1 MITRCEWSLSD
12 LFQNISENMISAVTE
27 KYLGQ
32 IDDPVKKKDRLL
44 DLFGDVIF
52 GIPSVL
58 MARGLRGE
66 SYMLNGRMW
75 TQITSL

>member
-12 LFQNISENMISAVTE
+12 LFQNISENMIPAVTE

-32 IDDPVKKKDRLL
+32 TDDLVKKKDRLL

-75 TQITSL
+75 TQ

>member
-1 MITRCEWSLSD
+1 MTRCEWSLSD
-12 LFQNISENMISAVTE
+12 LFQNISETMIPAVTE

-32 IDDPVKKKDRLL
+32 TDDPVKKKDRLL

-75 TQITSL
+75 TQ

>member
-12 LFQNISENMISAVTE
+12 LFQNISENMIPAAIE

-32 IDDPVKKKDRLL
+32 TDDPVKKKDRLL
-44 DLFGDVIF
+44 DLFGDVFF

-66 SYMLNGRMW
+66 TFMLNGRMW
-75 TQITSL
+75 AQ